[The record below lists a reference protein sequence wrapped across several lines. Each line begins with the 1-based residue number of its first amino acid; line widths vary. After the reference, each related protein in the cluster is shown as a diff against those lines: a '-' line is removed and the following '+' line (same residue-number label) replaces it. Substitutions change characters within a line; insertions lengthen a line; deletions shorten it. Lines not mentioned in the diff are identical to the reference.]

1 MYHIRL
7 SLLHA
12 LALFQWI
19 FLDISVYNFT
29 GKKDLNCFVSEKRLM
44 VVCAKGSVADLELD

>member
-19 FLDISVYNFT
+19 YLDISVYNFT
-29 GKKDLNCFVSEKRLM
+29 GKKDLNVLGGKKVDSIFLLKSWQM
-44 VVCAKGSVADLELD
+44 DQ